1 MQERTAMDRQT
12 YVIDIGTNSVRMMK
26 AAVADGWVKRLW
38 KTLRTVRTGEGVNA
52 SGRLSEAAIERTI
65 GALKEYREIMEQEGF
80 PAGECFCFATSAVR
94 DSANRDEFVKRVAQ
108 ACGIRVTILSGAEEA
123 RYGFAGAV
131 GNGDGGIVDIGGGS
145 TEIIF
150 GRGGEIAYARSFD
163 VGCVRGM
170 EMFAEADIA
179 KVTDWACALF
189 AEAPFSQAE
198 DLVFYAVGGT
208 ATALAAIDQHLA
220 VYSEEKVQGYIL
232 THGTIQKMMDW
243 MGKMTLEERR
253 HVIGMEPRRADVIL
267 YGLAILSA
275 FFKVSGQ
282 KRVIVSEADN
292 MEGYLLCRE

>member
-1 MQERTAMDRQT
+1 MQERTTMDRQT

-26 AAVADGWVKRLW
+26 AAVADGRVKRLW

-52 SGRLSEAAIERTI
+52 SGRLSEAAMARTI
-65 GALKEYREIMEQEGF
+65 GALKEYREIMEKDGF
-80 PAGECFCFATSAVR
+80 PAAKCFCFATSAVR
-94 DSANRDEFVKRVAQ
+94 DSANRDEFVKRVEQ
-108 ACGIRVTILSGAEEA
+108 ACGIQVTILSGAEEA

-150 GRGGEIAYARSFD
+150 GRGGEIVYARSFD

-179 KVTDWACALF
+179 KVTDWAGAQF
-189 AEAPFSQAE
+189 AEVPFSRAE

-208 ATALAAIDQHLA
+208 ATALAAIDQHMA

-232 THGTIQKMMDW
+232 SCEKIQKMLEW
-243 MGKMTLEERR
+243 MGKMTVAERR
-253 HVIGMEPRRADVIL
+253 NVIGMEPRRADVIL

-275 FFKVSGQ
+275 FFRASGHRQ
-282 KRVIVSEADN
+282 VTVSEADN
-292 MEGYLLCRE
+292 MEGYLLCQG